1 MEDGEDIVLEVVRD
15 VLAVES
21 AVLLHRLVA
30 EDPFHAWVWDRLK
43 LVPSVKVASY
53 STNGFMAIFLYA

>member
-1 MEDGEDIVLEVVRD
+1 MARI
-15 VLAVES
+15 S
-21 AVLLHRLVA
+21 YWRLSVTSLPSNPQYCCT
-30 EDPFHAWVWDRLK
+30 DWSQRTRSTAWVWDRLK